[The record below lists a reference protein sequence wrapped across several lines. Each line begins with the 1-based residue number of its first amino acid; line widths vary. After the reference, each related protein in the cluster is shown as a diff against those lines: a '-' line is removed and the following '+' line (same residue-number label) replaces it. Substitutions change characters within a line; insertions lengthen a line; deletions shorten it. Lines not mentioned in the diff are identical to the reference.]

1 MYRNY
6 IMSKKKKNNVTD
18 NSVTDNSVTDNIN
31 PSLKDYIAKCEGEY
45 KAAIKSWSCKAML
58 DTWTRLKRA
67 RAEYNEQMNIK
78 DKKELTDEKSS

>member
-6 IMSKKKKNNVTD
+6 TMSKKNKNNVTD
-18 NSVTDNSVTDNIN
+18 NNVTDNIN